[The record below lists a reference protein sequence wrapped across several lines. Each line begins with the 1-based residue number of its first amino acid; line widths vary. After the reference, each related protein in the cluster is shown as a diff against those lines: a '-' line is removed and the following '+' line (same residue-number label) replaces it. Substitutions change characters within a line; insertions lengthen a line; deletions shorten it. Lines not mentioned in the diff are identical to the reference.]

1 MTDPRRSW
9 VCWAHALGDVTP
21 CEGLVATELARLV
34 DWRGEAIVSTRHLTE
49 VTGRS
54 RASVFRAVAGL
65 ERKGHLA
72 VTRRRTGGH
81 QAASLY
87 RLLASRLPEVAKI
100 DTTEPIASIP
110 AFDSVGTGEA
120 IARDD
125 NDALREAVLA
135 ARASTWKGP
144 VAHALAATALTAAPV
159 QFSVAVRRARYLG
172 SMSGDEAILDT
183 ATRAWEALVLNAEV
197 IASARSPWAMWTRLV
212 SRADYGTEADRNA
225 GLQSVDPV
233 LMPEQG
239 LRPGQG
245 DTGVD
250 AVAVSDF
257 EEVLGSMI
265 AALVDA
271 GMDET
276 LAWAGTRRIAE
287 LALKG
292 PSRRHTL
299 AAEDVRLADLDVSP
313 ECARAW
319 MTLLTGSRR
328 GVTGGVVD
336 LDICALRSRARDV
349 YAAFIAA

>member
-1 MTDPRRSW
+1 MSDPRRSW
-9 VCWAHALGDVTP
+9 VCWAHALTDVTP
-21 CEGLVATELARLV
+21 CEGLVAGELARLA
-34 DWRGEAIVSTRHLTE
+34 DWRGEAIVSTRHLTGA
-49 VTGRS
+49 TGRS

-65 ERKGHLA
+65 EAKGHLT
-72 VTRRRTGGH
+72 VTRRRAEGH

-87 RLLASRLPEVAKI
+87 RLLALRVPEPQELAEPSRLTPMPAP
-100 DTTEPIASIP
+100 DPTIADEGIS
-110 AFDSVGTGEA
+110 
-120 IARDD
+120 RDD
-125 NDALREAVLA
+125 NEALRHAITTARTHAWNGPA
-135 ARASTWKGP
+135 A
-144 VAHALAATALTAAPV
+144 HLLAATALAAAPI
-159 QFSVAVRRARYLG
+159 QFAEAVRRARYLG
-172 SMSGDEAILDT
+172 AMAGEEAVMDT
-183 ATRAWEALVLNAEV
+183 ATRAWEALVLNSEV
-197 IASARSPWAMWTRLV
+197 IEAARSPWAMWTRLV
-212 SRADYGTEADRNA
+212 SRADYGTESDRNA
-225 GLQSVDPV
+225 GLQTVDPT
-233 LMPEQG
+233 LMPEEG

-245 DTGVD
+245 SEGVD

-265 AALVDA
+265 RALVDA

-292 PSRRHTL
+292 ASRRHTL

-336 LDICALRSRARDV
+336 LDRDSLRARARDV
-349 YAAFIAA
+349 YSAFLAA